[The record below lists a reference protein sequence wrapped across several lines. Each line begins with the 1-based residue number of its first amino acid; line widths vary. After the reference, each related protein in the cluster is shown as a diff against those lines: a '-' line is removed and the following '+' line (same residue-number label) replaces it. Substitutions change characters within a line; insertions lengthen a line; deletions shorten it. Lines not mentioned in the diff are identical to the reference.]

1 MKYLVIDAS
10 NILHKTFFAHV
21 NKEPELLNNLA
32 YHTTFIVLYKY
43 HKKYNP
49 DKVVLAFDRGNWRKE
64 YTLSEECYSKKIYK
78 GNRKETMS
86 PKIRALYS
94 QFLSFV
100 NDFQELMKQHTAVVT
115 LSCDLLEADD
125 LIGGMAEITHKL
137 GDEAVIISSD
147 KDFIQLLRYPNIT
160 LVDPTTGNERTCDD
174 PEFFMFKKC
183 LRGDSVDN
191 VQSAFPRLHESKM
204 REAFAD
210 PFKKANLL
218 AATWTMLDPNTGETK
233 EMEVKKLFEEN
244 KYLMDLTAQPA
255 HVRKLI
261 FETINNGLAN
271 PGRYNHFKFLQFL
284 GQYELKNVT
293 DQLSQFI
300 PLLSK

>member
-1 MKYLVIDAS
+1 MKYLVVDAS

-21 NKEPELLNNLA
+21 NKEPDLLNGLA

-43 HKKYNP
+43 HKKFKP
-49 DKVVLAFDRGNWRKE
+49 DKVVLAFDRGNWRKM
-64 YTLSEECYSKKIYK
+64 YTQSEACYSKKLYK

-94 QFLSFV
+94 QFIKFV
-100 NDFQELMKQHTAVVT
+100 NDFQELMKHHTAIIT

-125 LIGGMAEITHKL
+125 LIGGMAEIGNKL
-137 GDEAVIISSD
+137 GDEVVVVSSD
-147 KDFIQLLRYPNIT
+147 KDFIQLLRYDNVK
-160 LVDPTTGNERTCDD
+160 LVDPATGNERTEDNPD
-174 PEFFMFKKC
+174 YFMFKKC
-183 LRGDSVDN
+183 LRGDSMDN
-191 VQSAFPRLHESKM
+191 VQNAFPRLHETKI

-218 AATWTMLDPNTGETK
+218 ESTWEMIDPTTGDTRV
-233 EMEVKKLFEEN
+233 MEVKKLVEEN

-255 HVRKLI
+255 HIRKLI
-261 FETINNGLAN
+261 FDTINEGLAN
-271 PGRYNHFKFLQFL
+271 PGKYNHFKFLQFL